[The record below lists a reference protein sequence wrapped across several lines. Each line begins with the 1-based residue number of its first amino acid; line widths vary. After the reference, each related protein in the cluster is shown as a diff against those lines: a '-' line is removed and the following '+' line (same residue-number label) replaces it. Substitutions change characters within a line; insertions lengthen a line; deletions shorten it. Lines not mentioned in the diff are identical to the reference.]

1 MHDSRTSTA
10 ESRIFS
16 AKNKTFIFAK
26 TIKIHDMRISLLLLA
41 VLFSGAAFGQTKN
54 NIEAAEYDP
63 INNRYFVSNG
73 SSILV
78 TSDGGNTWSAFGNAV
93 ASHGM
98 EVMGN
103 TLFAIS
109 GDFVRGYDLT
119 TEEEVMEIEITNAS
133 FLNGMGNNGT
143 DLLYITDFGASRILE
158 INVSDLSN
166 PTVTTVVNNTG
177 TTPNGIVVDNDNNRA
192 VFVNWGSN
200 APIIE
205 MDLDTYELN
214 TLTNSGL
221 SNCDGIDND
230 SYGNFYVSSWQP
242 TRITR
247 YSDNFSNS
255 EIITA
260 PGLSSPADISYAQS
274 TDTLAIANSGNDNVT
289 FIYFDQ
295 SNSMLSNEDRPL
307 DVQLIQNPLNES
319 SALRFNL
326 NTAASANISL
336 FSIDGKLALNFFEGQ
351 LPAGD
356 QKVLF
361 AGMNLAAGNYILQLQ
376 INGELVHSQQVVKQ

>member
-1 MHDSRTSTA
+1 
-10 ESRIFS
+10 
-16 AKNKTFIFAK
+16 
-26 TIKIHDMRISLLLLA
+26 MRISLLLLA
-41 VLFSGAAFGQTKN
+41 VLFFSAAFGQTKN

-63 INNRYFVSNG
+63 LNNRYFVSNS

-78 TSDGGNTWSAFGNAV
+78 TSDGGNTWSTFGSAV

-119 TEEEVMEIEITNAS
+119 TEEEVMEIEIPSAI
-133 FLNGMGNNGT
+133 FLNGMGNNGA

-158 INVSDLSN
+158 INVSDLNN
-166 PTVTTVVNNTG
+166 PMVSTLVNNTE
-177 TTPNGIVVDNDNNRA
+177 TTPNGIVVDNGNNRA

-214 TLTNSGL
+214 TLINSGL

-230 SYGNFYVSSWQP
+230 SFGNFYVSSWAP

-260 PGLSSPADISYAQS
+260 PGLNNPADISYAQS

-295 SNSMLSNEDRPL
+295 SNSTSNNEARSF
-307 DVQLIQNPLNES
+307 DVQLIQNPLNDN

-326 NTAASANISL
+326 SATASTNINL
-336 FSIDGKLALNFFEGQ
+336 LSIDGKLALNFFEGQ

-376 INGELVHSQQVVKQ
+376 INGELVHSQHVVKQ

>member
-1 MHDSRTSTA
+1 MRTL
-10 ESRIFS
+10 
-16 AKNKTFIFAK
+16 FA
-26 TIKIHDMRISLLLLA
+26 LFAFLLA
-41 VLFSGAAFGQTKN
+41 LNGFSQTKT

-63 INNRYFVSNG
+63 VNNRYFVSNG
-73 SSILV
+73 NSILV
-78 TSDGGNTWSAFGNAV
+78 TSDGGETWDSFGNAV

-109 GDFVRGYDLT
+109 GDFIRGYDLT
-119 TEEEVMEIEITNAS
+119 TEEEVMEIEVNNAS
-133 FLNGMGNNGT
+133 FLNGMANNGT
-143 DLLYITDFGASRILE
+143 DLLYVTDFGAGRILE
-158 INVSDLSN
+158 VNVSDLEN

-177 TTPNGIVVDNDNNRA
+177 TTPNGIVVDSENNRA
-192 VFVNWGSN
+192 LFVNWGTN

-205 MDLDTYELN
+205 MDLDTYDLN
-214 TLTNSGL
+214 TLTNTGL
-221 SNCDGIDND
+221 ANCDGIDND
-230 SYGNFYVSSWQP
+230 SFGNFYVSSWQP

-255 EIITA
+255 ETITA

-295 SNSMLSNEDRPL
+295 ENTLLENAENNFDIRLNQHPL
-307 DVQLIQNPLNES
+307 TAS
-319 SALRFNL
+319 SALSFHL
-326 NTAASANISL
+326 NEGGDVRLTFFSL
-336 FSIDGKLALNFFEGQ
+336 EGKKVLELMNGN

-356 QKVLF
+356 QKILF
-361 AGMNLAAGNYILQLQ
+361 AGMKLAPGNYFMQLHFNDQ
-376 INGELVHSQQVVKQ
+376 LIHTQQVVK